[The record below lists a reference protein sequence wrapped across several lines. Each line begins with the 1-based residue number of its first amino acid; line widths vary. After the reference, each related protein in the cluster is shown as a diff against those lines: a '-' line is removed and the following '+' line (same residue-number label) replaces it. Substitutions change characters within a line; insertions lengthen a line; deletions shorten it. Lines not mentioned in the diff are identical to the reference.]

1 MTVRVGINGFGRI
14 GRSFTRALLARGDDC
29 GVELVA
35 VNEPM
40 GDSYT
45 VAFLLKHDSVG
56 GTLPNDIQ
64 GTDAGLSIDGREIRK
79 LEVMDPA
86 EIPWSDHA
94 VDVVIESTGL
104 FTAREKAAGHLGGS
118 VQRVIISAPSGDAD
132 ATICMGVNDGVYDP
146 SAHTVISNAS
156 CTTNCLAPLAKVL
169 NDRFGIEQGLMTTV
183 HAYTSDQS
191 LVDLAKATR
200 SGKPDLRRMR
210 AAALSIIP
218 NTTGAARAIG
228 LVLPELKGR
237 LDGTALR
244 VPTPTGSITDL
255 SANLATEA
263 GIDEV
268 NEAFEK
274 AAADPSYRGVLE
286 YSEEDLVS
294 ADIVHNPASCI
305 FSSVDTMAN
314 GRMVKV
320 LGWYDN
326 EWGYSNRL
334 VDLVAF
340 VGEP

>member
-1 MTVRVGINGFGRI
+1 MAVRVGINGFGRI
-14 GRSFTRALLARGDDC
+14 GRSFTRALLARGGDA

-35 VNEPM
+35 VNDPM
-40 GDSYT
+40 GDNHT
-45 VAFLLKHDSVG
+45 MAFLLKHDSVG
-56 GTLPNDIQ
+56 GTLGNSVDATDEGFAID
-64 GTDAGLSIDGREIRK
+64 GTDVARLS
-79 LEVMDPA
+79 VMDPA
-86 EIPWSDHA
+86 EIPWPDYD
-94 VDVVIESTGL
+94 VEVVIESTGL
-104 FTAREKAAGHLGGS
+104 FTGRENAAKHLGGS
-118 VQRVIISAPSGDAD
+118 VGRVVISAPSSDAD
-132 ATICMGVNDGVYDP
+132 ATICIGVNDAVFDRA
-146 SAHTVISNAS
+146 AHTVISNAS

-169 NDRFGIEQGLMTTV
+169 NDAFGIEQGLMTTV

-210 AAALSIIP
+210 AANLSIIP

-228 LVLPELKGR
+228 LVLPELKGK

-255 SANLATEA
+255 SANLAKPAT
-263 GIDEV
+263 IDEV
-268 NEAFEK
+268 NEAFAK
-274 AAADPSYRGVLE
+274 AAADTSYRGVLE
-286 YSEEDLVS
+286 YSEEQLVS
-294 ADIVHNPASCI
+294 ADIVGNPASCI
-305 FSSVDTMAN
+305 FSAIDTMAN

-340 VGEP
+340 VGA